1 MDFHELQMR
10 LVAFLRERIRSGE
23 LTERG
28 LARLT
33 RVSQPHIHNVLKGNR
48 QLAIETSDRLLRRL
62 RTDLRDLVRPDDAAE
77 SQRRQQPRQA
87 QRPPPPPDPPQTR
100 AKLS

>member
-33 RVSQPHIHNVLKGNR
+33 RVSQPHIHNVLKEKR
-48 QLAIETSDRLLRRL
+48 LLSIETSDRILRRL
-62 RTDLRDLVRPDDAAE
+62 RMDLLDLVRPEDLAE
-77 SQRRQQPRQA
+77 WQRRR
-87 QRPPPPPDPPQTR
+87 
-100 AKLS
+100 